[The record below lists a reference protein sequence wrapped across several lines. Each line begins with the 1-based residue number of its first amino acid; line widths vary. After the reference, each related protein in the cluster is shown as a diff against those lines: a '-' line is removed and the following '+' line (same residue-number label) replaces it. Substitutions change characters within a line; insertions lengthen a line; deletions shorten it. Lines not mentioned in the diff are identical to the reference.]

1 MKILEL
7 NHVAI
12 HVKDIEATC
21 RFYADVLQLPRL
33 PRPAFT
39 FPGAWLQLGAGQEL
53 HIIGERNEPVTAHN
67 RGNHFALRV
76 DDLDAWERRLDKL
89 GIEHL
94 PRKTRP
100 DGILQ
105 LFLRDPDGHVV
116 ELFSP
121 PGA

>member
-39 FPGAWLQLGAGQEL
+39 FPGAWFQLGAGQEL